1 MSRLILALAVFIALH
16 SVPAI
21 PALRGR
27 LIERMG
33 RRTYLV
39 AYSIVSTLVLGWLFY
54 EALQTDYIELWEP
67 APWQAWITFLL
78 APIGLFLVFS
88 GLISPNPFS
97 VTLRRQTDRMGVI
110 VRLTRHPVLWGFF
123 LWATGHIAPNGDL
136 RSLLLFGGFAL
147 FSLGGVAM
155 QERRSRKRLGARWAA
170 FSEGTSLGFRNP
182 LGIGWDAPVWL
193 ALGLTAFAVALLLGG
208 GHLEAFGVDP
218 MAMATG

>member
-1 MSRLILALAVFIALH
+1 MTRLLLALSVFIALH
-16 SVPAI
+16 SFPAI

-27 LIERMG
+27 LVGKMG
-33 RRTYLV
+33 RRTYLI

-67 APWQAWITFLL
+67 APWQAWTAFLL
-78 APIGLFLVFS
+78 APVGLFLVTA

-97 VTLRRQTDRMGVI
+97 VTLRRQTDRMGAI

-123 LWATGHIAPNGDL
+123 VWAIGHIAPNGDL
-136 RSLLLFGGFAL
+136 RSLILFGGFAL

-155 QERRSRKRLGARWAA
+155 QERRSRKRLGARWTIV
-170 FSEGTSLGFRNP
+170 SKGTSLVLRNP
-182 LGIGWDAPVWL
+182 LKIRWDASAWL
-193 ALGLTAFAVALLLGG
+193 AFALTTLTLALLLAG
-208 GHLEAFGVDP
+208 GHLETFGVDP